1 MIYQATAILSLL
13 FLATAC
19 QGLDVVDDGQT
30 LFKPLSDLTAT
41 LSPFDD
47 LVYLAGGCDSPAG
60 NEYDEGLSTFI
71 CTSLSKSFYGFNPKT
86 NEIEERK
93 EMPRTR
99 YRHGAAAVN
108 NQIWL
113 IGGRDEMDA
122 HISAIDVYDIETNTW
137 STPGILP
144 PDYDTS
150 DNACVSDGNF
160 VYTLGGYISADY
172 VTKDT
177 VFRIDTT
184 DYQVTD
190 GQVQVEEV
198 KSMLEP
204 RGDIQAVTTTN
215 DDGEAIVY
223 VTGGFTDQN
232 KWCKALTTV
241 EVFNFKKPL
250 LGWSQAPSL
259 EEGRADK
266 GLAALDGQVYALG
279 GESMIDKI
287 CEISDAEKDAI
298 ALWKQ
303 TVAVDD
309 VEVLD
314 GDKWTVLAS
323 LEDHRFRFAAVGF
336 DETDT
341 VYTFGGQ
348 LAYSDDCQCYRT
360 SDQIILFKKSD
371 GNSGGSV
378 MASTAAGIMMTAATT
393 LMIMA
398 ELF

>member
-13 FLATAC
+13 LLATSC
-19 QGLDVVDDGQT
+19 QGLAVIDDAQK
-30 LFKPLSDLTAT
+30 LLKPVSDLTAT

-47 LVYLAGGCDSPAG
+47 LVYLAGGCDSPKG
-60 NEYDEGLSTFI
+60 NEFDEGLGMFI
-71 CTSLSKSFYGFNPKT
+71 CTSLSKSFYAFNPKT
-86 NEIEERK
+86 NEIEEMK
-93 EMPRTR
+93 EMPRNR

-113 IGGRDEMDA
+113 IGGRDGMDE
-122 HISAIDVYDIETNTW
+122 HVNSIDVYDIETNTW
-137 STPGILP
+137 STPGYLP

-160 VYTLGGYISADY
+160 VYTMGGYIGANYD
-172 VTKDT
+172 TKDT

-184 DYQVTD
+184 NYQVID
-190 GQVQVEEV
+190 GLVQVEEV
-198 KSMLEP
+198 ESMLEP
-204 RGDIQAVTTTN
+204 RGDIQAVATTN

-232 KWCKALTTV
+232 NWCKALTTV
-241 EVFNFKKPL
+241 EVFNFEKASD
-250 LGWSQAPSL
+250 GWSQAPSL

-266 GLAALDGQVYALG
+266 GLAALNGQVFALG

-287 CEISDAEKDAI
+287 CDITETEKDSI
-298 ALWKQ
+298 ALWEQ

-341 VYTFGGQ
+341 IYTFGGQ
-348 LAYSDDCQCYRT
+348 LAYSEDCKCYRA
-360 SDQIILFKKSD
+360 SDEIILFDKN
-371 GNSGGSV
+371 GSGASRSV
-378 MASTAAGIMMTAATT
+378 VASTAVGILMTAATT
-393 LMIMA
+393 LMLMA